1 MVHSDTMPLF
11 QVVVLALI
19 QGITEFLPI
28 SSTAHLALAP
38 WLLGWTDPGL
48 TFDIALHVGTLLAIL
63 VYFFRTWLQ
72 IIAQAIGIG
81 YGEDDALRR
90 NPGLLWLLAVGS
102 IPIGVFGYVF
112 GKQAETTWRS
122 PYVIGTMMVV
132 VGILMWL
139 GERAG
144 IRRKDLSAVTFT
156 DSLAIGA
163 AQAIAI
169 IPGTS
174 RSGITI
180 TAGLFRN
187 LDRPTAARFSFLL
200 SAPAIAAAAG
210 KALHDLM
217 KHGGIARD
225 MHTPFALG
233 IVISALSGLA
243 VIALLLRFLQRH
255 TLYFFIYYRIIFG
268 IIVIALASSRPP
280 AG

>member
-1 MVHSDTMPLF
+1 V
-11 QVVVLALI
+11 
-19 QGITEFLPI
+19 
-28 SSTAHLALAP
+28 
-38 WLLGWTDPGL
+38 
-48 TFDIALHVGTLLAIL
+48 
-63 VYFFRTWLQ
+63 
-72 IIAQAIGIG
+72 
-81 YGEDDALRR
+81 
-90 NPGLLWLLAVGS
+90 
-102 IPIGVFGYVF
+102 
-112 GKQAETTWRS
+112 
-122 PYVIGTMMVV
+122 
-132 VGILMWL
+132 
-139 GERAG
+139 
-144 IRRKDLSAVTFT
+144 
-156 DSLAIGA
+156 

-169 IPGTS
+169 VPGTS

-200 SAPAIAAAAG
+200 SAPAIAAAAA

-217 KHGGIARD
+217 KHGGIPAG

-268 IIVIALASSRPP
+268 IIVIALAFSRPP

>member
-1 MVHSDTMPLF
+1 MVHSDTMPLY

-72 IIAQAIGIG
+72 IIAQAIGFH

-90 NPGLLWLLAVGS
+90 NPGLLWLLVVGS
-102 IPIGVFGYVF
+102 IPIGIFGYVF

-122 PYVIGTMMVV
+122 PFVIGTMMVA

-144 IRRKDLSAVTFT
+144 SRKKDLSAVTLT

-163 AQAIAI
+163 AQAVAI

-200 SAPAIAAAAG
+200 SAPAIAAAAA

-217 KHGGIARD
+217 KHGGIPAG
-225 MHTPFALG
+225 MHTPITLG
-233 IVISALSGLA
+233 IVISAVSGLA

-268 IIVIALASSRPP
+268 IIVIALAFSRPP

>member
-48 TFDIALHVGTLLAIL
+48 TFDIALHVGTLIAIL

-72 IIAQAIGIG
+72 IIAQAIGVH

-102 IPIGVFGYVF
+102 IPIGIFGYIF

-122 PYVIGTMMVV
+122 PFVIGTMMVV

-144 IRRKDLSAVTFT
+144 SRKKDLSAVTFT

-187 LDRPTAARFSFLL
+187 LDRTTAARFSFLL

-217 KHGGIARD
+217 KHGGIPAG

-233 IVISALSGLA
+233 IVVSALSGLA

-268 IIVIALASSRPP
+268 IMVIALASFRPP